1 MQDVMIA
8 GATGV
13 IGQYLLQGL
22 LSDPNIKQVHVLVR
36 RPLVAVHPKQHIHV
50 VDFEQLAHW
59 TPNFSVD
66 TAFSCLG
73 TTLRTAGSQSAFR
86 RVDHDAVLAFA
97 TLSQRLGASHFL
109 TVSAIGASSRATS
122 FYSRV
127 KGEVEAALKAMRF
140 STLTLM
146 RPSLLMGP
154 RAEFR
159 LAERVGQI
167 LSRPIAPLLIGS
179 LNVYRPISSHEVAN
193 AMLITARHPKR
204 WLNILTW
211 QQIKSLNN

>member
-1 MQDVMIA
+1 MQHVMIA

-13 IGQYLLQGL
+13 IGQHLLQGL
-22 LSDPNIKQVHVLVR
+22 LSDPNIQSVHVLVR

-50 VDFEQLAHW
+50 VDFEQLSHW
-59 TPNFSVD
+59 SPDFCVD

-109 TVSAIGASSRATS
+109 SVSAIGANTRAVS

-127 KGEVEAALKAMRF
+127 KGEVESALKAMNF
-140 STLTLM
+140 PTLTLM
-146 RPSLLMGP
+146 RPSLLIGP
-154 RAEFR
+154 RIEFR
-159 LAERVGQI
+159 LAERIGQI
-167 LSRPIAPLLIGS
+167 LSRPIAPLLRGS
-179 LNVYRPISSHEVAN
+179 LNVYRPIGSHEVAN
-193 AMLITARHPKR
+193 AMLVTARHPKR
-204 WLNILTW
+204 WLNVLTW